1 MKIFL
6 NNEKIQMNGRISGIT
21 LYVLTYVLV
30 AGSMY
35 EALKMVFMCTN
46 ERRKV
51 CKGNRIEKGAAVFG
65 RRDTKVARF
74 SRIDLEKSLANT
86 K

>member
-1 MKIFL
+1 M
-6 NNEKIQMNGRISGIT
+6 NNEEIQMNWRISGIT
-21 LYVLTYVLV
+21 LYVLV

>member
-1 MKIFL
+1 MNK
-6 NNEKIQMNGRISGIT
+6 EKIQMNWRISGIT
-21 LYVLTYVLV
+21 LYVLMYVLV

-51 CKGNRIEKGAAVFG
+51 CKGNRIEKGAAVQCSVVVTQKLH
-65 RRDTKVARF
+65 DSAESIWKNLWPTQSK
-74 SRIDLEKSLANT
+74 L
-86 K
+86 